1 MKTYW
6 VEYKYTYKV
15 LLDDDCGYEYGLE
28 HDFDS
33 GRFKGSKKELE
44 SIIKSELE
52 EEFGNGNII
61 SVSITDCYET
71 SEYEI

>member
-6 VEYKYTYKV
+6 VEYEYTYQ
-15 LLDDDCGYEYGLE
+15 YGIGFE
-28 HDFDS
+28 FGIDSDFGS
-33 GRFKGSKKELE
+33 GRFKGLKKELE
-44 SIIKSELE
+44 SIIKSKLE

-61 SVSITDCYET
+61 SVSITNCYET

>member
-6 VEYKYTYKV
+6 VEYKYTYQYNIGNECEI
-15 LLDDDCGYEYGLE
+15 DS
-28 HDFDS
+28 DFDS
-33 GRFKGSKKELE
+33 GRFKGPKKELE

-71 SEYEI
+71 SDYEI